1 MDNFWNPPEPRRG
14 LAGEWDKFVGPGQ
27 TRAELLLILIPSL
40 AAGLLVPAYA
50 VIAKLGW
57 SIFQLIVAGVMAFD
71 LMGGVIT
78 NATTAAK
85 RWYHRPGQTWKKHI
99 AFIAVHAFHLALA
112 AWLFRGL
119 DWIYF
124 AVFYGYL
131 LASSLIITRSRIS
144 LQRPVALLLYVGVVI
159 LSIYCFAPVHGMEWF
174 IPVFFLKL
182 LVSHLPKEVPFPN
195 I

>member
-1 MDNFWNPPEPRRG
+1 MDNLWNPPEPRQG

-27 TRAELLLILIPSL
+27 TRGELWLILIPSL

-57 SIFQLIVAGVMAFD
+57 SFFQLIVAGVMACD

-85 RWYHRPGQTWKKHI
+85 RWYHRHDQNCQKHL
-99 AFIAVHAFHLALA
+99 AFIAVHAVHLALA
-112 AWLFRGL
+112 AWFFRGL
-119 DWIYF
+119 DWTYF
-124 AVFYGYL
+124 LVFYVYL
-131 LASSLIITRSRIS
+131 LAASLIITRLRIS

-159 LSIYCFAPVHGMEWF
+159 ISIYGFPPVRGMEWF
-174 IPVFFLKL
+174 IPVFYLKL
-182 LVSHLPKEVPFPN
+182 LVSHLPKEVPFAN
-195 I
+195 T